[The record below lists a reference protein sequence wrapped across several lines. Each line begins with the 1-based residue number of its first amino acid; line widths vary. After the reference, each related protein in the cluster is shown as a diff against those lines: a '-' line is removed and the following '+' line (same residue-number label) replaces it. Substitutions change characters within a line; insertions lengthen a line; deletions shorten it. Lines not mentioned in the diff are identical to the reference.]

1 MEMEIETYVHLF
13 HILIVGSL
21 FLYVGR
27 YKTLIPETMY
37 PILLGLGLSTIFRQ
51 VCNSKDCYK
60 FIGPKHNELRDK
72 IFASD
77 SEKTKCYS
85 LVEENITCGS
95 KSKTLDYSTEFS

>member
-1 MEMEIETYVHLF
+1 MINNVVKNLLHTNMGKI
-13 HILIVGSL
+13 ILSV
-21 FLYVGR
+21 
-27 YKTLIPETMY
+27 
-37 PILLGLGLSTIFRQ
+37 LLGLGFATLFRQ
-51 VCNSKDCYK
+51 ICNSKDCYK